1 VGANPTRK
9 MGLRVDTTD
18 ELQKE
23 TATKIHGEPMDHNI
37 TLLKKELIAIAAT
50 SQQHSKAA
58 TMAM

>member
-1 VGANPTRK
+1 